1 MQDAKIFC
9 ENISDMPEYPVSTVS
24 DTELLMRL
32 VDLLSQETEDP
43 IEGLAG
49 YLVTEDPTYLPDH
62 AEIKMLVRLLGRDK
76 LLRLILGSILKHP
89 TLAEGV

>member
-1 MQDAKIFC
+1 MQDTKMIY
-9 ENISDMPEYPVSTVS
+9 ENLPDGTETTAVAGSDREQ
-24 DTELLMRL
+24 LMRL
-32 VDLLSQETEDP
+32 ISLLSHATEDP

-76 LLRLILGSILKHP
+76 LLRLFLGCVLKESTP
-89 TLAEGV
+89 TEEV